1 MKTQLPLYQGAMP
14 QAPEQRFARVPDMPR
29 IQMQGQQLDA
39 AIDAGLR
46 AIDQYADL
54 HDFGVRQETEHALR
68 QNELAM
74 QQDFERR
81 SALAPGA
88 DGSFY
93 TAEGMLNEDAVV
105 AFTDKWQQVN
115 REISRPFWKR
125 ENAMR
130 GDDEILAHNDKVASD
145 VGLSLLRQE
154 SDRRA
159 AVFRD
164 NFDLAMAQ
172 NDADGANR
180 IVDDAVASG
189 QITQARGQLMKLQ
202 IGRSVLRRRISSG
215 GPINIGGTDYEGDS
229 AALAIAASRV
239 NKAFIPG
246 DDDVPQAL
254 SAGSDRD
261 LSLEIPPV
269 AFTPDSLPAPGAIPG
284 TAAEFLAGDDFTL
297 PSSDN
302 TVTPVTLD
310 AVTGEKQGDGLQ
322 SFTLSRSDSMVMPE
336 QRSIPAPVIPG
347 ESWQQ
352 GDFLGIVRSLPMR
365 DAWTLQ
371 ERLFQNTGILREELP
386 DGSTLFSCRA
396 SANNATLRC
405 VAVANQEGE
414 INPETARSMVAN
426 IAISQ
431 IYDNPDATVASVV
444 SGFEDSGVFEAL
456 GSGDPEIGRNRA
468 SGIVREF
475 FERGQIGTTKL
486 NLQAIQNRVNNY
498 LSSTMFGKDKLWE
511 WKMME
516 SLRPPY
522 DKDGRF
528 DKPDDDIGR
537 AHWFSLYRVYEKYRD
552 QFNPKQSFKPL
563 KKEEF
568 EEKAHE
574 FYQWYMGKPYSNQK
588 KEYQEAARDWYMAR
602 IGEALVNNLNVSNE
616 GKAEYGSYASDLAL
630 VDSILDDRN
639 GADALRMPRDFGVEA
654 MREHARISEEQ
665 LEDRRS
671 VFRKKAEDDYSSLRE
686 LKQFRANEKQR
697 EKEEKQMESDI
708 KKALDDLHDEQKK
721 KREKAE
727 ENEMKRSIRR
737 ARLQT
742 RNCSWV
748 WDGKNNDS
756 SPPFCYIPE
765 SEYRDLI
772 EKMGYDGI
780 ENVYV
785 RVNGYSIPVI
795 GSTKGN
801 YIKLNTAAT
810 MKVQPKSRSRRRNA
824 DNLQTRGT
832 LGFTYSFSSSR

>member
-1 MKTQLPLYQGAMP
+1 MP
-14 QAPEQRFARVPDMPR
+14 QAPQQQFARVPEMPR
-29 IQMQGQQLDA
+29 VQMQGQQLDA
-39 AIDAGLR
+39 ALDAGLR

-68 QNELAM
+68 QNELEM
-74 QQDFERR
+74 QKDFERR
-81 SALAPGA
+81 SSLAPGA
-88 DGSFY
+88 EGSFY
-93 TAEGMLNEDAVV
+93 TAEGMINEDAVM
-105 AFTDKWQQVN
+105 AFTDKWQQKN

-130 GDDEILAHNDKVASD
+130 GDDDILVHNDKVASD
-145 VGLSLLRQE
+145 IGLSLLRQE

-172 NDADGANR
+172 NDTDGANR

-189 QITQARGQLMKLQ
+189 QITQTRGQLMKLQ
-202 IGRSVLRRRISSG
+202 IGRSALRRRISNG
-215 GPINIGGTDYEGDS
+215 GPINIGGTDYDGDS
-229 AALAIAASRV
+229 AALAIAAARD
-239 NKAFIPG
+239 NTTFIPR
-246 DDDVPQAL
+246 DDDVSQAF
-254 SAGSDRD
+254 SAQD
-261 LSLEIPPV
+261 LSLEVPPV
-269 AFTPDSLPAPGAIPG
+269 AFTPDSVPAPGAIPG
-284 TAAEFLAGDDFTL
+284 TAADFSAGGDFTL
-297 PSSDN
+297 PSSGN
-302 TVTPVTLD
+302 TVNPVTLD
-310 AVTGEKQGDGLQ
+310 AVTGENQEAINQ
-322 SFTLSRSDSMVMPE
+322 NFTLTRSDSMTMPE
-336 QRSIPAPVIPG
+336 QRSVPAPVLPG

-352 GDFLGIVRSLPMR
+352 GDFAGIVRSLPMR
-365 DAWTLQ
+365 DALSIQ
-371 ERLFQNTGILREELP
+371 DSLSQNTGIFRDDLP

-396 SANNATLRC
+396 SANNATQRV
-405 VAVANQEGE
+405 VAVANKEGE

-426 IAISQ
+426 IAISA
-431 IYDNPDATVASVV
+431 IYDNPDATASSVV
-444 SGFEDSGVFEAL
+444 SMFEDSGVFEAL
-456 GSGDPEIGRNRA
+456 GSGDPEIGRNLA

-475 FERGQIGTTKL
+475 FERGKTGTTKL
-486 NLQAIQNRVNNY
+486 NLQAIQTRVNNFV
-498 LSSTMFGKDKLWE
+498 SSSAFGKDTLWE

-522 DKDGRF
+522 NEDGRF

-552 QFNPKQSFKPL
+552 EFNPKQAFKPL
-563 KKEEF
+563 QKDEF
-568 EEKAHE
+568 EENAHA
-574 FYQWYMGKPYSNQK
+574 FYQWYMGKTYSKQK
-588 KEYQEAARDWYMAR
+588 KEYQEAASDWYMAR
-602 IGEALVNNLNVSNE
+602 IGDALVDNLSVSDE

-630 VDSILDDRN
+630 VDSILDGEN
-639 GADALRMPRDFGVEA
+639 GGATLRMPRDFGVEA
-654 MREHARISEEQ
+654 MREEARTSEKK

-671 VFRKKAEDDYSSLRE
+671 VFRKKAEADYSAIRE
-686 LKQFRANEKQR
+686 LKQLRESENQR
-697 EKEEKQMESDI
+697 KKEEKEMEKDI

-727 ENEMKRSIRR
+727 ENEMRRSIRR
-737 ARLQT
+737 ARMQT

-748 WDGKNNDS
+748 WDGKNDDS

-772 EKMGYDGI
+772 EKMGYDGM

-795 GSTKGN
+795 GSTTGK
-801 YIKLNTAAT
+801 YIRLNTAAT
-810 MKVQPKSRSRRRNA
+810 MKVQAKSRSRRRHA